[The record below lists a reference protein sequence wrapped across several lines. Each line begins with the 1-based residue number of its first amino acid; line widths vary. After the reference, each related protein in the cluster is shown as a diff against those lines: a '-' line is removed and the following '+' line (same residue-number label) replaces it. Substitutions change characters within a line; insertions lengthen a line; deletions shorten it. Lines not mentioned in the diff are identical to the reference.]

1 MRQVAL
7 IPTYVLSAAIQ
18 GAAADLRLDCP
29 RQESV
34 SVLARSTRE
43 RTPMDEPTAK
53 QGLEALALVA
63 VGLLED
69 SLDQAV
75 IDRGP
80 ALAYAPLAERL
91 QAAASDLAALAA
103 AMAVISRR
111 AASS

>member
-1 MRQVAL
+1 M
-7 IPTYVLSAAIQ
+7 
-18 GAAADLRLDCP
+18 
-29 RQESV
+29 
-34 SVLARSTRE
+34 
-43 RTPMDEPTAK
+43 
-53 QGLEALALVA
+53 A